1 MRLIDRATAPRKTG
15 VVTQR
20 NTVPAK
26 STLFVTVLYA
36 APKGGTADFSAR
48 IADDV
53 ITVRNGGKVRKVKLI
68 RKGGVRLEVA
78 EPGNGAE

>member
-1 MRLIDRATAPRKTG
+1 M
-15 VVTQR
+15 
-20 NTVPAK
+20 
-26 STLFVTVLYA
+26 LYA

-53 ITVRNGGKVRKVKLI
+53 ITIRNGGKVRKVKLI

-78 EPGNGAE
+78 EPEATSR